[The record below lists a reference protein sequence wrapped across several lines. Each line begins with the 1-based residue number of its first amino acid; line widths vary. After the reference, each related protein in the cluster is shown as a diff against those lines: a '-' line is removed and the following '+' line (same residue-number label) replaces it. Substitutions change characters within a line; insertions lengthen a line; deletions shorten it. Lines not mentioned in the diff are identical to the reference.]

1 LELDSGIQA
10 KENVVQKRKK
20 MEEFIVDENLL
31 KVSNQFVWVWMAIDS
46 IDKII
51 LGIRISIERTMLIV
65 ERFIK
70 NLVKRYGKHP
80 VSTDGGTWY
89 PQACKFLKLE
99 HHLHSLYEK
108 SIIERIIQYLKDRT
122 KEFDDYFPCR
132 K

>member
-10 KENVVQKRKK
+10 KENIVQKRKK